1 MERITITVEDDLLAE
16 FDTYLGKRNYANRSE
31 GIRDALRH
39 MLSHQIEEDTA
50 DQKCVGCVSYIY
62 NHKERLLASK
72 LIEKHHN
79 HPEIP
84 AATLHLHI
92 DAENCMEATIL
103 KGTGHEVQ
111 TMANDIIS
119 QTGVQ
124 YGRLHVIP
132 IK

>member
-1 MERITITVEDDLLAE
+1 MERITITVEDDLLEE
-16 FDTYLGKRNYANRSE
+16 FDKYLAKRNYANRSE

-39 MLSHQIEEDTA
+39 MLSHQVEDETA
-50 DQKCVGCVSYIY
+50 DQQCVGCVSYVY
-62 NHKERLLASK
+62 NHRERLLTSK
-72 LIEKHHN
+72 LVEKHHD

-103 KGTGHEVQ
+103 KGKGREVQ
-111 TMANDIIS
+111 AMANDIIS

-124 YGRLHVIP
+124 YGRLHIIP